1 MQTVG
6 ELLRLERERKKLT
19 LKDVEASTNIRS
31 AYLSAIEN
39 GNYSALPG
47 ETYVK
52 GFIRNYANALG
63 LNGSEYV
70 DLYRNEQRPVEEGV
84 IPQKEEKT
92 PSSPTASSTTEADP
106 APTSTSST
114 SKWIVLALI
123 VLIGGGGA
131 WWYMSPK
138 ESSTP
143 PPQAP
148 KQSQPAPVQPQPQTS
163 VVPPALPTQPVAK
176 SVVIAAKFNSRSWVQ
191 VLADEKEVFE
201 GIPQIGTSMTWQADQ
216 KITIKV
222 GNAAAVDLSHN
233 GQPVGKLGESGEVV
247 LKTFTAAGR

>member
-70 DLYRNEQRPVEEGV
+70 ELYRNEQRPAEEGL
-84 IPQKEEKT
+84 ISQKDEKS
-92 PSSPTASSTTEADP
+92 PSSPTTSATEADP
-106 APTSTSST
+106 APASTSSA
-114 SKWIVLALI
+114 SKWIVFALI

-138 ESSTP
+138 ESATP
-143 PPQAP
+143 QPRMP
-148 KQSQPAPVQPQPQTS
+148 KQAQPAPVQPQPQTS
-163 VVPPALPTQPVAK
+163 VAPPTVPTQPVAK
-176 SVVIAAKFNSRSWVQ
+176 SVVIAAKFNNRSWVQ

-222 GNAAAVDLSHN
+222 GNAAAVDLLHN

-247 LKTFTAAGR
+247 LKTFTAVGR